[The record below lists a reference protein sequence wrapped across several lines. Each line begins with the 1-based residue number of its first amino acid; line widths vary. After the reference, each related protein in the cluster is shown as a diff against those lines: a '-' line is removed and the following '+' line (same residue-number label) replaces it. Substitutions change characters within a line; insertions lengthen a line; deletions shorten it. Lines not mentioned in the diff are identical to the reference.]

1 MRRTLRLLATVKPA
15 RFLEPGQPTGLCGL
29 FTHHSPRSALL
40 YLYSRTLDSLTS
52 FPETSLYRQSTE
64 ALTKHRLAIVS
75 GVVPEGY
82 NEWKEKAD
90 IVMSENPGAFEQEE
104 RVQGMDVSLEGKLT
118 KEVANGQ
125 VFVKKRNVK
134 EYDERDVEW
143 DGEKAV
149 KGGIEMGS
157 RMKYED
163 GMPKVEFPDEPML
176 TIAQ

>member
-1 MRRTLRLLATVKPA
+1 
-15 RFLEPGQPTGLCGL
+15 
-29 FTHHSPRSALL
+29 
-40 YLYSRTLDSLTS
+40 
-52 FPETSLYRQSTE
+52 
-64 ALTKHRLAIVS
+64 
-75 GVVPEGY
+75 
-82 NEWKEKAD
+82 
-90 IVMSENPGAFEQEE
+90 MSENPGAFEQEE